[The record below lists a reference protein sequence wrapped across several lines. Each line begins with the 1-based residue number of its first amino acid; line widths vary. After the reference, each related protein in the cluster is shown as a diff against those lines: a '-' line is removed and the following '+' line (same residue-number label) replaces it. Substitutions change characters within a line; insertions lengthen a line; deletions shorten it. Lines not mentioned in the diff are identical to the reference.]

1 MNTQNFETA
10 ETIHDYTP
18 ATQTTAAEVVP
29 EVDFTALLDK
39 SESLDKL
46 GKVLTLTAEYMELE
60 KPGETFRG
68 IFVGFYDMNMTD
80 KTTGEQR
87 VIQGARFLAN
97 KQVFVNAG
105 VVLVNELK
113 RGNTAPGT
121 ALEILYLRKEG
132 NTKIYQISLLG

>member
-1 MNTQNFETA
+1 MSTQNFETA
-10 ETIHDYTP
+10 ETIHDYAP
-18 ATQTTAAEVVP
+18 ATQTTAAEIAP

-39 SESLDKL
+39 SESLGKL

-113 RGNTAPGT
+113 RGSTAPGT

-132 NTKIYQISLLG
+132 NTKIYEISLLG

>member
-1 MNTQNFETA
+1 MSTQNFETA

-18 ATQTTAAEVVP
+18 STQTTAAEIVP
-29 EVDFTALLDK
+29 EVDLAALLDK

-46 GKVLTLTAEYMELE
+46 VKVLTLTAEYMELE

-68 IFVGFYDMNMTD
+68 IFLGFCDMNMTD

-87 VIQGARFLAN
+87 LIQGARFLKS

-105 VVLVNELK
+105 VVLVNELF